1 MHITCLDFLSYYRLL
16 ADSRNKHLIDTTT
29 NLSARGYTAT
39 TNTASINRQNDV
51 RPTPGRILGLN
62 ASSCFQTKKKF
73 DMGWNTTSR
82 PRPDLPPAADLD
94 ALPPIVST
102 GEGRIRA
109 GDGAK
114 SNTTITE
121 SMGIISACRSE
132 ERRRPTTLR
141 RLPAAEHPHRTRQ
154 VFTAALELHGK
165 RILKIDLVRAYHQMP
180 IAPEDVEKTAIAT
193 PFEV

>member
-1 MHITCLDFLSYYRLL
+1 MTYDQLL
-16 ADSRNKHLIDTTT
+16 AEFLVLMRPPVFRRKKNSTWGGTPHQDH
-29 NLSARGYTAT
+29 AR
-39 TNTASINRQNDV
+39 
-51 RPTPGRILGLN
+51 
-62 ASSCFQTKKKF
+62 
-73 DMGWNTTSR
+73 TSR
-82 PRPDLPPAADLD
+82 LQQTSMPCPRSSQQ
-94 ALPPIVST
+94 VN
-102 GEGRIRA
+102 RIRA

-114 SNTTITE
+114 SNTTIKE